1 MDTNEHDSRTGNLVI
16 GATLV
21 AVGAAIMADRAGL
34 IQWTGMWTLWPL
46 ILGGWGLA
54 RFLSTPEGEPRQ
66 GLLMLTLAA
75 WLFFSDGGWISLGDS
90 WPLIVIAFGL
100 IIALNG
106 GPRRRWGRQQAAD
119 ATVPPVPADPAHPW
133 RHHGHRR
140 HARTLGPLAVI
151 GIWIAVVIAIRVS
164 GVPAG
169 TISSITDPSSS
180 NRVHVVSVF
189 GRGEHTSTAAP
200 FEGAEVVNVFGRSE
214 IDLRDA
220 TLEPGE
226 RRQLQV
232 VSGFG
237 AVVVRVPPAWI
248 VDTGAVSAFGGI
260 SDERRRQ
267 SLEDAPAPAGPAP
280 RLELRGVVMFGR
292 LTIRS

>member
-1 MDTNEHDSRTGNLVI
+1 MDTNENDSRTGNLVV
-16 GATLV
+16 GTMLV
-21 AVGAAIMADRAGL
+21 VVGAAIMADRAGL
-34 IQWTGMWTLWPL
+34 LHWTGMWTLWPL

-54 RFLSTPEGEPRQ
+54 RFLSTPAGEPRQ

-75 WLFFSDGGWISLGDS
+75 WLFLSEGGWISLGDS
-90 WPLIVIAFGL
+90 WPIVVIALGL

-106 GPRRRWGRQQAAD
+106 GPRRRWRGAQAAD
-119 ATVPPVPADPAHPW
+119 ATVPPVPPDPAHPW
-133 RHHGHRR
+133 RHHRR
-140 HARTLGPLAVI
+140 PGRTLGPLAVI

-164 GVPAG
+164 GAPAG
-169 TISSITDPSSS
+169 TISSLTDPSSS

-220 TLEPGE
+220 TLQPGE
-226 RRQLQV
+226 RRRLQV
-232 VSGFG
+232 ISGFG
-237 AVVVRVPPAWI
+237 AVVVRVPPTWI

-280 RLELRGVVMFGR
+280 RLELRGAVVFGR

>member
-1 MDTNEHDSRTGNLVI
+1 MDTNENDSRTGNLVV
-16 GATLV
+16 GTMLV
-21 AVGAAIMADRAGL
+21 VVGAAIMADRAGL
-34 IQWTGMWTLWPL
+34 LHWTGMWTLWPL

-54 RFLSTPEGEPRQ
+54 RFLSTPAGEPRQ
-66 GLLMLTLAA
+66 GLLMLTLAG
-75 WLFFSDGGWISLGDS
+75 WLFLSEGGWISLGDS
-90 WPLIVIAFGL
+90 WPIVVIALGL

-106 GPRRRWGRQQAAD
+106 GSRRRWRGAQAAD
-119 ATVPPVPADPAHPW
+119 GTVPPVPPDPAHPW
-133 RHHGHRR
+133 RHHRR
-140 HARTLGPLAVI
+140 HGRTLGPLAVI

-164 GVPAG
+164 GAPAG

-200 FEGAEVVNVFGRSE
+200 FEGADVVNVFGRSE

-232 VSGFG
+232 ISGFG
-237 AVVVRVPPAWI
+237 AVVVRVPPTWI

-280 RLELRGVVMFGR
+280 RLELRGAVVFGR